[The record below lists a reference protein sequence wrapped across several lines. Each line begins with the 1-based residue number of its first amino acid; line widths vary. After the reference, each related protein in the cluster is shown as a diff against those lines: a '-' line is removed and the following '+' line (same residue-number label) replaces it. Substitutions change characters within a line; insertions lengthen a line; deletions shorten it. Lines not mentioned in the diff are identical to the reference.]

1 MVNFYQSEINEL
13 LKDYEAGEVKNK
25 PKVLGEIK
33 RRDEERKSMEDNRP
47 SGIVVSDDKNQSKQ
61 LSIKEV
67 KMYMQSKTNECVE
80 LKSKVNE
87 LMGKLQN
94 GDVLQGD
101 DRLSGIVATDD
112 SKQSKE
118 LTIKE
123 VKQYMSMKTQ
133 ECVFLKNKVQE
144 LVKENEEL
152 KKRSC
157 VTPESDT
164 PRIVELN

>member
-1 MVNFYQSEINEL
+1 MANFYQSEINEL
-13 LKDYEAGEVKNK
+13 LKDYEPGEVKNK

-133 ECVFLKNKVQE
+133 ECVFLKNKVQ
-144 LVKENEEL
+144 
-152 KKRSC
+152 
-157 VTPESDT
+157 
-164 PRIVELN
+164 